1 MTNLLSMELGFNEL
15 MIFNET
21 LCLQIR
27 SETLK
32 RRIADGKTPETKVVR
47 EAMLFKTRDEQWTNK
62 EADREVKEQRREIK
76 KEFGDNT
83 RKTRGILKMLNSEA

>member
-1 MTNLLSMELGFNEL
+1 MELGFNEI

-32 RRIADGKTPETKVVR
+32 KRITDGKNPDRKVVK
-47 EAMLFKTRDEQWTNK
+47 EAMLFKLRDEQWTNK
-62 EADREVKEQRREIK
+62 EAEKEVKEERRMIK
-76 KEFGDNT
+76 EEYGDNS
-83 RKTRGILKMLNSEA
+83 RKTRGILKC